1 MDPIT
6 LVFIMA
12 LIAIG
17 GLLVGL
23 GVHFVPV
30 GGAPAAMAQATG
42 IGTGTTMLAAS
53 SGFLGLIS
61 AGLVTAEVVN
71 GKISYPGFAAAVADG
86 SILTMDKLSDANI
99 L

>member
-6 LVFIMA
+6 LV
-12 LIAIG
+12 LIAGLIALG
-17 GLLVGL
+17 GLLVGI

-61 AGLVTAEVVN
+61 AGLVTAEVME
-71 GKISYPGFAAAVADG
+71 GKISYPAFVDG
-86 SILTMDKLSDANI
+86 GRGRHPLNDGCA
-99 L
+99 

>member
-6 LVFIMA
+6 LIFIVA
-12 LIAIG
+12 LIALG

-61 AGLVTAEVVN
+61 AGLVNEVIK
-71 GKISYPGFAAAVADG
+71 GTISIP
-86 SILTMDKLSDANI
+86 SL
-99 L
+99 

>member
-1 MDPIT
+1 MEPIT
-6 LVFIMA
+6 LGIMIVLVA
-12 LIAIG
+12 LG

-61 AGLVTAEVVN
+61 AGLVTAEVLKGTVYRIPN
-71 GKISYPGFAAAVADG
+71 S
-86 SILTMDKLSDANI
+86 
-99 L
+99 